1 MEEILKIVGR
11 NIRRKREHDGLT
23 IAEAAERTTL
33 SISEYTAIE
42 EGTECPELG
51 WTENEVK
58 EVKEEIVNGT
68 IKID

>member
-33 SISEYTAIE
+33 SISEYKPLKRERNARSLVGQRTR
-42 EGTECPELG
+42 LRR
-51 WTENEVK
+51 
-58 EVKEEIVNGT
+58 
-68 IKID
+68 